1 MGFPWVGGTAV
12 LIYLSG
18 IMNIPNEIREASVL
32 DGAGTLRR
40 IFSIDLPL
48 IKGQIRYFIVFGI
61 ISGLQDYSVQ
71 IILTEGGPGY
81 TTYVPGYYMFKQAFT
96 SGNMGYA
103 CAIGT
108 LLFVL
113 IATLTLITFKSL
125 KTSD

>member
-1 MGFPWVGGTAV
+1 
-12 LIYLSG
+12 
-18 IMNIPNEIREASVL
+18 MNIPNEVREAAIL
-32 DGAGTLRR
+32 DGAGTLQR
-40 IFSIDLPL
+40 IFTIDLPL

-61 ISGLQDYSVQ
+61 IGGLQDYSVQ
-71 IILTEGGPGY
+71 IILTQGGPGY